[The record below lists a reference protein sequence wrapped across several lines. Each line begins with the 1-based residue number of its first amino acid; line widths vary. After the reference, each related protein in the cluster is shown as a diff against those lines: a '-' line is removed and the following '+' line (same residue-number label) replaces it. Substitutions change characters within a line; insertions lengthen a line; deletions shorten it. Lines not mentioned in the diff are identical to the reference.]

1 MSETLT
7 VYTCLDD
14 VTGLFVTV
22 GLSKQFE
29 TLSESDSA
37 KAVILSDV
45 TMKWSHNK
53 KIQTCWLSIVV
64 LKQRVV

>member
-1 MSETLT
+1 VKILNVEMSETLT

-45 TMKWSHNK
+45 TMK
-53 KIQTCWLSIVV
+53 
-64 LKQRVV
+64 